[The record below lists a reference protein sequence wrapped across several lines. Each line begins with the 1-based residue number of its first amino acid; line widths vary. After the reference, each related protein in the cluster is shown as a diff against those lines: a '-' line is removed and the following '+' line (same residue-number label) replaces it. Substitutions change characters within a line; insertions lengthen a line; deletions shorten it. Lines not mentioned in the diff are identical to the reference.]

1 MTLYWGASY
10 DLPSHFQS
18 LSHWPAISLA
28 SEKAS
33 HHNLSPAHFTHESIP
48 SSIYECLWAFPGSL
62 WSRSQ
67 KYSQQ
72 FSCHTNTFVWP
83 IIKPPIEEWWWN
95 SSNDQSCKPFFSP
108 QNLFLKLVVSSDDDL
123 HLFEQIFYFRTGDA
137 FNLLYVKIMWG
148 TSSNI
153 TLISQGCIV
162 LTKDTYLEKGKT
174 LNAQCTFRTLSLL
187 FRLSL
192 KMCHFCRKALK
203 YSVFPM
209 QI

>member
-83 IIKPPIEEWWWN
+83 IIKPPLQWN
-95 SSNDQSCKPFFSP
+95 QLKNDDEIPAMIRVA
-108 QNLFLKLVVSSDDDL
+108 NLFFHRKTYFWSWWCRAMMIYICLNKSFILELEMRSTFYMSKSCGERIVISLWYHKDA
-123 HLFEQIFYFRTGDA
+123 LFWR
-137 FNLLYVKIMWG
+137 
-148 TSSNI
+148 
-153 TLISQGCIV
+153 
-162 LTKDTYLEKGKT
+162 KT
-174 LNAQCTFRTLSLL
+174 
-187 FRLSL
+187 
-192 KMCHFCRKALK
+192 
-203 YSVFPM
+203 P
-209 QI
+209 I

>member
-83 IIKPPIEEWWWN
+83 IIKPPLQWN
-95 SSNDQSCKPFFSP
+95 QLKNDDEIPAMIRVANLFFLP

-148 TSSNI
+148 TYSNI

-162 LTKDTYLEKGKT
+162 LTKDTYIEKGKT
-174 LNAQCTFRTLSLL
+174 LNAQCTFCTLS
-187 FRLSL
+187 RY
-192 KMCHFCRKALK
+192 FCLG
-203 YSVFPM
+203 
-209 QI
+209 

>member
-95 SSNDQSCKPFFSP
+95 SSNDQSCKPFFFYRKTYFWSWWCRAMMIYICL
-108 QNLFLKLVVSSDDDL
+108 NKSFILELEMRSTFYMSKSCGERIVISLWYHKDALFW
-123 HLFEQIFYFRTGDA
+123 R
-137 FNLLYVKIMWG
+137 
-148 TSSNI
+148 
-153 TLISQGCIV
+153 
-162 LTKDTYLEKGKT
+162 KT
-174 LNAQCTFRTLSLL
+174 
-187 FRLSL
+187 
-192 KMCHFCRKALK
+192 
-203 YSVFPM
+203 P
-209 QI
+209 I